1 MSMITRCP
9 NCSTTFR
16 VQPQQLQARN
26 GTVRCGQCA
35 HVFDGFKTLDTLAD
49 APTPTAQP
57 AVEPPV
63 VAPAEQPPPAPQVT
77 PPIEEPAAAAHA
89 LATVEERRA
98 VREQHRRRD
107 QDGQR
112 QRDEQEE
119 TGECDVERPELEID
133 EALRRLPCEDGE
145 ALDERV
151 TGPRLRNGH
160 AVMLEL
166 LTTRRALPRSVAPRP
181 TTRVQHIAEKRTGS
195 YRKVPD
201 VRLAE

>member
-49 APTPTAQP
+49 VATPTAQP

-77 PPIEEPAAAAHA
+77 PPIGEPAAAAA
-89 LATVEERRA
+89 FEPIPPLETLPGNYAGASVSLSRIRYSLS
-98 VREQHRRRD
+98 HR
-107 QDGQR
+107 
-112 QRDEQEE
+112 
-119 TGECDVERPELEID
+119 
-133 EALRRLPCEDGE
+133 
-145 ALDERV
+145 
-151 TGPRLRNGH
+151 PR
-160 AVMLEL
+160 
-166 LTTRRALPRSVAPRP
+166 TSVGGRWAGAS
-181 TTRVQHIAEKRTGS
+181 V
-195 YRKVPD
+195 
-201 VRLAE
+201 